1 MPSRLADCL
10 IREGAL
16 PAGTVQAA
24 SARQAVYGGAL
35 DTALLELGAL
45 DESALWTL
53 LSRATGAPVPEAALV
68 ENPDPGAAAA
78 GFGAEW
84 SLRCRG
90 VPVGQHD
97 GTLQMLCGDPI
108 DEGALAEARA
118 ALELSFEV
126 YVVPEVR
133 LAAARL
139 AVYGE
144 PMPPRLVRL
153 LARLMGAQPVRRWMN
168 AAMARKRPPRA
179 APAVEAAAPA
189 ETPPPPAA
197 DGAAHAPVQAPQ
209 PEAEAVPAP
218 AEFDI
223 SLPSFSR
230 GAATPI
236 GRAPAG
242 GNEEEA
248 LAALAAAEALGSDG
262 SAEMIEERLC
272 RVAEDPS
279 SAARLPALRA
289 LRSRLDHPRVRALI
303 EKLRLDLTGPTEVA
317 VLAADALAELRDPQ
331 AVPALLSA
339 LQGPAAL
346 GQTAH
351 HALVEIAKQDFG
363 QSRRRWTAW
372 WERHGGEDR
381 IEWLFEGLSHK
392 SAEIRFSSSEELRL
406 VTGEY
411 FGYHFDLPKR
421 ERDEARARWQ
431 EWWRKREKK

>member
-1 MPSRLADCL
+1 
-10 IREGAL
+10 
-16 PAGTVQAA
+16 
-24 SARQAVYGGAL
+24 
-35 DTALLELGAL
+35 
-45 DESALWTL
+45 
-53 LSRATGAPVPEAALV
+53 
-68 ENPDPGAAAA
+68 
-78 GFGAEW
+78 
-84 SLRCRG
+84 
-90 VPVGQHD
+90 
-97 GTLQMLCGDPI
+97 
-108 DEGALAEARA
+108 
-118 ALELSFEV
+118 
-126 YVVPEVR
+126 VR

-144 PMPPRLVRL
+144 PMPPRLARL
-153 LARLMGAQPVRRWMN
+153 LAQLLGAQPVRRWMD
-168 AAMARKRPPRA
+168 AALSRKRLPPEA
-179 APAVEAAAPA
+179 APVEAAAAAPPEEKAPA
-189 ETPPPPAA
+189 ESPDEASPAGERPSA
-197 DGAAHAPVQAPQ
+197 SLAGAAAPSTV
-209 PEAEAVPAP
+209 AEAVPAP
-218 AEFDI
+218 SPSEFDVSI
-223 SLPSFSR
+223 PSFSR

-248 LAALAAAEALGSDG
+248 LAALAAAEALGNNG
-262 SAEMIEERLC
+262 SAEVIEERLC

-289 LRSRLDHPRVRALI
+289 LRSRLDHPRVRTLV
-303 EKLRLDLTGPTEVA
+303 EKLRLDLTGPTEAA

-339 LQGPAAL
+339 LQGPPAL

-372 WERHGGEDR
+372 WERHGGEAR

-392 SAEIRFSSSEELRL
+392 SPEIRFSSSEELRL

-421 ERDEARARWQ
+421 ERDEARGRWQ
-431 EWWRKREKK
+431 DWWRKQKEKA